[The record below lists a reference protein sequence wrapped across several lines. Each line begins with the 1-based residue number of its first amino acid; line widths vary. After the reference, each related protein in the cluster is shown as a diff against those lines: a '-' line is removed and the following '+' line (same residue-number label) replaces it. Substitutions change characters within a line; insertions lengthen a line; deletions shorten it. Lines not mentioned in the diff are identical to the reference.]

1 MSQQLTKN
9 SQLLLTMNFHDETM
23 MLNEGILEAL
33 GCPRQ
38 VQILLND
45 ESRRLVLRPCDVNSS
60 QAVVIPT
67 GSTLQVEL
75 GGRQLLRRIR
85 KLAGWDT
92 EQPRICVGEFIQEY
106 QAVCFDLVRA
116 MAVSPG
122 AAVAPA

>member
-33 GCPRQ
+33 GRPRQ

-106 QAVCFDLVRA
+106 QAVCFDIVRA

>member
-33 GCPRQ
+33 GRPRQ

-67 GSTLQVEL
+67 GSILQVEL

-122 AAVAPA
+122 IAVAPA

>member
-33 GCPRQ
+33 GRPRQ

-60 QAVVIPT
+60 QAVVIPM

>member
-1 MSQQLTKN
+1 MSQQLTQN

-33 GCPRQ
+33 GRPRQ

-106 QAVCFDLVRA
+106 QAVCFDIVRA

>member
-33 GCPRQ
+33 GRPRQ

-45 ESRRLVLRPCDVNSS
+45 ESRHLVLRPCDVNSS

-85 KLAGWDT
+85 KLAGRDT

>member
-33 GCPRQ
+33 GRPRQ

-45 ESRRLVLRPCDVNSS
+45 ESRHLVLRPCDVNSS

>member
-33 GCPRQ
+33 GRPRQ

>member
-1 MSQQLTKN
+1 MNQQMSRN
-9 SQLLLTMNFHDETM
+9 NQLLLTMNFHDETM

-33 GCPRQ
+33 GRPRQ

>member
-9 SQLLLTMNFHDETM
+9 SQLLLTMNFHDKTI

-33 GCPRQ
+33 GRPRQ

-45 ESRRLVLRPCDVNSS
+45 ESRRLVLRPCDMNSS